1 LLRNNKT
8 AKTGFPISR
17 LAAQIW
23 KWRRCRSKAFFAA
36 QKSAFFVFSL
46 TRINSC
52 RSKTKK
58 AFHKV
63 KGF

>member
-23 KWRRCRSKAFFAA
+23 EWKRCRSKAFFAA
-36 QKSAFFVFSL
+36 QKSAFFVFLFRESEL
-46 TRINSC
+46 INIPD
-52 RSKTKK
+52 
-58 AFHKV
+58 
-63 KGF
+63 